1 MGAQKC
7 NQMKQ
12 IPTLSAQFQ
21 NPIEKSQKQTR
32 KPMVMTWNGTTS
44 ESGNIGMTRHRKKT
58 EKKRKKNK
66 NKNKNKKTPTQRIK
80 LTR

>member
-32 KPMVMTWNGTTS
+32 KPMVQTWNGTTR

-58 EKKRKKNK
+58 KKNTK
-66 NKNKNKKTPTQRIK
+66 NQNPTQRNK
-80 LTR
+80 LAI

>member
-21 NPIEKSQKQTR
+21 NSIEKSQKQTR
-32 KPMVMTWNGTTS
+32 KPMVKTWNGNTR

-58 EKKRKKNK
+58 KTKKQKQKTKSKKQN
-66 NKNKNKKTPTQRIK
+66 TQRNK